1 MHKQAEWSCPGD
13 GNFGIRGISEHVRGA
28 CWGRLLVIVADT
40 SGLYMSRACKY
51 NMLSIDIVSLLLMNS
66 RNRLNE
72 SQYES
77 ILSQYCQY

>member
-1 MHKQAEWSCPGD
+1 MHRQAEWSCPGD
-13 GNFGIRGISEHVRGA
+13 GNFGVCGISEHVRGA
-28 CWGRLLVIVADT
+28 CWGRLLVTVAGT

-51 NMLSIDIVSLLLMNS
+51 NMLSIDILSLLLMNN
-66 RNRLNE
+66 RNRLDK